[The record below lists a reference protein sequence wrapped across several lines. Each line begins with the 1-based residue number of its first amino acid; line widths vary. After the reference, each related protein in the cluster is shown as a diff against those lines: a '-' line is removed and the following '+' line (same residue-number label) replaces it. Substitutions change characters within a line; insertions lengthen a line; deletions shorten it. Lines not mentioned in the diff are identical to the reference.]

1 MKKLINIFYFSILIS
16 GVISCNGQENKKNIV
31 TTITTEKTSSKNQ
44 AIPDLF
50 DKKYF
55 HGYQL
60 SPDSDYPIYTYI
72 DKDIGSL
79 TVNFI
84 NKNIEKQK
92 EWLQFDFTNGLD
104 GGDDPDD
111 KYFSDLDNIIK
122 RKLEPNLK
130 DYEIIAEYIP
140 LKYLQK
146 QTLDLIYPYIKTY
159 YLYNKEK
166 KEWQFI
172 KEIKIN
178 DSSNEK
184 NITTLLELNSM
195 INLNQKDS
203 SHIQNNTVTLPLKQ
217 YDGVWFSDC
226 RSNLHVS
233 LSSTITNA
241 QFIIPERFAMNA
253 QLKKIDTNKY
263 ELYFTDFPPIIPLPD
278 NMEVWDNMDNKKPV
292 GVIEFMGEGKLNL
305 TWFGF
310 YHKKLKK
317 NIETENPF
325 DSKHTTIEL
334 IKCSDK

>member
-1 MKKLINIFYFSILIS
+1 MRKLINIFYFPLLIS
-16 GVISCNGQENKKNIV
+16 GVISCNGQDNKKNIV
-31 TTITTEKTSSKNQ
+31 TTITTEKTNNKKQ
-44 AIPDLF
+44 TIPDLF

-60 SPDSDYPIYTYI
+60 SPDSDYPIYTYAG
-72 DKDIGSL
+72 KDFGSL

-84 NKNIEKQK
+84 SKNIEKQK
-92 EWLQFDFTNGLD
+92 EWLQFDFNNGLD
-104 GGDDPDD
+104 AGDDPDD
-111 KYFSDLDNIIK
+111 KYFSDLDKIIK

-146 QTLDLIYPYIKTY
+146 QTLDYIYPYTKTY

-178 DSSNEK
+178 DNSNEK

-195 INLNQKDS
+195 INYHQRNNS
-203 SHIQNNTVTLPLKQ
+203 NTQNDFVSIPLKQ
-217 YDGVWFSDC
+217 FDGVWSSDC
-226 RSNLHVS
+226 QSNFDVS

-241 QFIIPERFAMNA
+241 QFSIPDRFSMNA

-292 GVIEFMGEGKLNL
+292 GIIEFIGKSKLNL

-325 DSKHTTIEL
+325 DSKKTTANL
-334 IKCSDK
+334 VKCSNE

>member
-1 MKKLINIFYFSILIS
+1 MKKLINIFYFTVLIS
-16 GVISCNGQENKKNIV
+16 GVISCNGQENKKNKV
-31 TTITTEKTSSKNQ
+31 TTIATEKTNSKNQ

-60 SPDSDYPIYTYI
+60 SPDSDYPIYTYVG
-72 DKDIGSL
+72 KDIGSL

-84 NKNIEKQK
+84 NKNIDKQK
-92 EWLQFDFTNGLD
+92 EWLQFDFNNGLD
-104 GGDDPDD
+104 AGDDPDD
-111 KYFSDLDNIIK
+111 KYFSDLDKIIK

-159 YLYNKEK
+159 YLYNKEN
-166 KEWQFI
+166 KEWQSI

-203 SHIQNNTVTLPLKQ
+203 SHTPNNTVSIPLKQ
-217 YDGVWFSDC
+217 FAGVWSSDC
-226 RSNLHVS
+226 QSNLHVS
-233 LSSTITNA
+233 LSLTITDA
-241 QFIIPERFAMNA
+241 QFIIPDRFAMNA

-263 ELYFTDFPPIIPLPD
+263 ELYFTDFPPIIPLPA

-292 GVIEFMGEGKLNL
+292 GVIEFTRENKLSL

-317 NIETENPF
+317 NIETKNPF
-325 DSKHTTIEL
+325 DSKKETTDL
-334 IKCSDK
+334 IKCSDR

>member
-1 MKKLINIFYFSILIS
+1 MKKLINIFYFSVFIS
-16 GVISCNGQENKKNIV
+16 GVVSCNCQENKKNI
-31 TTITTEKTSSKNQ
+31 ITTTENTNSKNQ
-44 AIPDLF
+44 TVPDLF

-60 SPDSDYPIYTYI
+60 SPDSDYPIYTYVGE
-72 DKDIGSL
+72 DIGSL

-84 NKNIEKQK
+84 NKNTDKQK
-92 EWLQFDFTNGLD
+92 EWLQFDFNNGLD
-104 GGDDPDD
+104 AGDDPDD
-111 KYFSDLDNIIK
+111 KYFSDLDKIIK

-130 DYEIIAEYIP
+130 DYEIVAEYVP

-159 YLYNKEK
+159 YLYNKENK
-166 KEWQFI
+166 KWQFI

-195 INLNQKDS
+195 ISLNQDS
-203 SHIQNNTVTLPLKQ
+203 SHTQNNTVSLPLKQ
-217 YDGVWFSDC
+217 FAGVWSSDC

-292 GVIEFMGEGKLNL
+292 GVIEFVGKNKLSL
-305 TWFGF
+305 TWYGF
-310 YHKKLKK
+310 YHKKLKQ

-325 DSKHTTIEL
+325 DSKKKTADL
-334 IKCSDK
+334 IKCSNE

>member
-16 GVISCNGQENKKNIV
+16 GIISCNGQENKTKIV
-31 TTITTEKTSSKNQ
+31 TTITTKKTSNTTQ

-72 DKDIGSL
+72 GKDIGSL

-84 NKNIEKQK
+84 NKNIDKQN
-92 EWLQFDFTNGLD
+92 EWLQFDFNNGID
-104 GGDDPDD
+104 AGDDPDD
-111 KYFSDLDNIIK
+111 KYFSDLDKVIK
-122 RKLEPNLK
+122 RKLEPNLT
-130 DYEIIAEYIP
+130 DYEIITEYVP

-146 QTLDLIYPYIKTY
+146 QTLDFIYPYIKTY

-195 INLNQKDS
+195 INLNQKDN
-203 SHIQNNTVTLPLKQ
+203 SHTQNDTASMPLKQ
-217 YDGVWFSDC
+217 FDGVWSSDC
-226 RSNLHVS
+226 QSNLHVS
-233 LSSTITNA
+233 LSSVITNA
-241 QFIIPERFAMNA
+241 QFLIPDRFAMNA

-278 NMEVWDNMDNKKPV
+278 NMEVWDNMDNKKSV
-292 GVIEFMGEGKLNL
+292 GIIEFIGKSKLSL

-310 YHKKLKK
+310 YHKKFKK

-325 DSKHTTIEL
+325 DSKKNTDIL
-334 IKCSDK
+334 VKCSDK